1 MNRSFGNMPS
11 VTFAWRIVRAMSAS
25 LVTVS
30 VVDRAD
36 VATCTRMHNDRA
48 NSNIVMAQRAYRA
61 RLVHWLPM
69 PDLYEID
76 AEFYDLI
83 HDDHNDDTGLWL
95 SFAGRTDLPVLEI
108 GTGSGR
114 IALELAR
121 RGHRV
126 VGIDPSN
133 AMLSLARQAAEEEA
147 VDVSFIEGGS
157 LDLALEQDHY
167 GLIIIPADVFLYCS
181 DGHEQIAT
189 LGALGKALAFNGVLA
204 VDLPGPAQW
213 LDDTTNGQPLLV
225 FSGELEDGTHL
236 DTWHVHEDDLAYQ
249 VRTLRVMYDL
259 LGSDGIL
266 RRRQSE
272 HLLRYVYRFEI
283 EYLLKFADLAL
294 TDVYG
299 DYELGPLTNESER
312 MIVIARRTSG

>member
-1 MNRSFGNMPS
+1 
-11 VTFAWRIVRAMSAS
+11 
-25 LVTVS
+25 
-30 VVDRAD
+30 
-36 VATCTRMHNDRA
+36 
-48 NSNIVMAQRAYRA
+48 
-61 RLVHWLPM
+61 M

-83 HDDHNDDTGLWL
+83 HEGHDDDAGLWL

-121 RGHRV
+121 HGHKV
-126 VGIDPSN
+126 VGIDPSG
-133 AMLSLARQAAEEEA
+133 AMLRLARQAAEEEA
-147 VDVSFIEGGS
+147 VDVSFIEGTT
-157 LDLALEQDHY
+157 LDLALEKDHY
-167 GLIIIPADVFLYCS
+167 GLIVIPADVFLYCN

-189 LGALGKALAFNGVLA
+189 LGMLGEALAFNGVLA
-204 VDLPGPAQW
+204 IDLPGPAQW

-236 DTWHVHEDDLAYQ
+236 DAWHVHEDDLALQ

-259 LGSDGIL
+259 LGEDGIL

-283 EYLLKFADLAL
+283 EYLLRFAGLAL

-312 MIVIARRTSG
+312 MIVIARRTTG

>member
-1 MNRSFGNMPS
+1 
-11 VTFAWRIVRAMSAS
+11 
-25 LVTVS
+25 
-30 VVDRAD
+30 
-36 VATCTRMHNDRA
+36 
-48 NSNIVMAQRAYRA
+48 
-61 RLVHWLPM
+61 M

-76 AEFYDLI
+76 AEYYDLI
-83 HDDHNDDTGLWL
+83 HDAHDDDTGLWL

-108 GTGSGR
+108 GTGTGR

-121 RGHRV
+121 RGHAV
-126 VGIDPSN
+126 VGIDPSS
-133 AMLSLARQAAEEEA
+133 AMLGVARQAAEEHA
-147 VDVSFIEGGS
+147 VDVSFIEGRA
-157 LDLALEQDHY
+157 LDLALEAGHY

-189 LGALGKALAFNGVLA
+189 LGMLGKALAFNGVLA
-204 VDLPGPAQW
+204 IDLPGPAQW

-236 DTWHVHEDDLAYQ
+236 DTWHVHEDDLALQ

-259 LGSDGIL
+259 LGSDGLL

-312 MIVIARRTSG
+312 MIVIARRTTG